1 MKHASKRFT
10 RELGPLVAVEHL
22 RPAMEPQRIF
32 QADYTEQSLKAVADS
47 PAQYKPRVPIN
58 DRHPIGK
65 ALAHPDVG
73 DELAARLFVG
83 GVVPCLNEQ
92 TSVRWAN
99 C

>member
-1 MKHASKRFT
+1 M
-10 RELGPLVAVEHL
+10 
-22 RPAMEPQRIF
+22 
-32 QADYTEQSLKAVADS
+32 
-47 PAQYKPRVPIN
+47 N
-58 DRHPIGK
+58 DRHQIGK

-83 GVVPCLNEQ
+83 GVVPCLNAQ